1 MSAPRPSEASMNR
14 LDSSQRSHLRS
25 RFGHRVTF
33 RRSERRRCGH
43 DSVTA
48 TPPVRPAIGETVPDG
63 VVYPQSESELLELA
77 RWASQERIALTPR
90 GCGMSRSGA
99 AVPLRRGLVVD
110 FHRLNRVI
118 DLERRSRTVT
128 VEPGMV
134 WQQLDTELARAGLA
148 LRLYPTSYARSS
160 VGGWLAHGG
169 AGLGS
174 FETGWFHESVVAA
187 RIAVPAGEVL
197 DIDSSTLDLVSDA
210 EGTTGLV
217 SRVTLRVAPIGEI
230 AVMAAATPDPA
241 ALQQLLESVVQADL
255 PLWSVSFVDPGLAAL
270 HAAGPEEYVVSF
282 AFLRSNAP
290 WLTSTL
296 PWIVHQ
302 SGAWILDDDLARREW
317 NRRFRTMRIRRRVP
331 SLVPAEVVVPLAA
344 LAAVLDQIE
353 RTIQRPVPKE
363 AVVVRT
369 RGAEPQVALHA
380 FVPVDVFE
388 GVSREAAMADAQK
401 VIAIAERHGG
411 RSYSTGIYFRDR
423 AEGILGEDRMRRMRA
438 FKREVDPH
446 GILNPGK
453 VMGAGAMGWP
463 MT

>member
-1 MSAPRPSEASMNR
+1 
-14 LDSSQRSHLRS
+14 
-25 RFGHRVTF
+25 VTF
-33 RRSERRRCGH
+33 RRSDRRLCGH

-48 TPPVRPAIGETVPDG
+48 TPPVRPAIGESVPDA
-63 VVYPQSESELLELA
+63 VIYPQSEGELLELA

-90 GCGMSRSGA
+90 GSGTSRSGG

-110 FHRLNRVI
+110 FQRLNRVI
-118 DLERRSRTVT
+118 DLDRRSRTVT
-128 VEPGMV
+128 VEPGIV
-134 WQQLDTELARAGLA
+134 WQRLDTELARAGLA
-148 LRLYPTSYARSS
+148 LRLYPTSYAGST

-174 FETGWFHESVVAA
+174 FEAGWFYESVVGS

-230 AVMAAATPDPA
+230 AVVAAATPDPA
-241 ALQQLLESVVQADL
+241 ALQQLLESVVEADL
-255 PLWSVSFVDPGLAAL
+255 PLWSVSFVDPGLAAF

-290 WLTSTL
+290 WVTSTL
-296 PWIVHQ
+296 PWIVHE

-317 NRRFRTMRIRRRVP
+317 SRRFRTMRIQRQDP
-331 SLVPAEVVVPLAA
+331 SLVPAEVVVPLAE
-344 LAAVLDQIE
+344 LADVLDEIE
-353 RTIQRPVPKE
+353 DVIDRPIPKE
-363 AVVVRT
+363 AVVVRPH
-369 RGAEPQVALHA
+369 GAEPQVAIHA
-380 FVPVDVFE
+380 FVSVDAFD
-388 GVSREAAMADAQK
+388 GVSREMAVADA
-401 VIAIAERHGG
+401 VRVVGTAERHGG
-411 RSYSTGIYFRDR
+411 RPYATGIYFRDR
-423 AEGILGEDRMRRMRA
+423 AESILGWDRVRRIEA

-453 VMGAGAMGWP
+453 VMGLGALV
-463 MT
+463 